1 MLIGLSVVLCYFVV
15 KLFSIS
21 FPHCEVLQDPH
32 LALEWLQHLSITVKC
47 HELVLTLP
55 LAMDP
60 ESRHGAQPW
69 SRMPPRHLGDH
80 GEATGSLGFESSVLK
95 R

>member
-60 ESRHGAQPW
+60 TW
-69 SRMPPRHLGDH
+69 SPAMEQNASPPPG
-80 GEATGSLGFESSVLK
+80 
-95 R
+95 